1 MSDGGQGRPRV
12 LPLRAAAFV
21 GRTLRGEWQGIVV
34 DPLRQLR
41 RRGPF
46 ALSLAFLAAGGVI
59 FFHDLAQRPT
69 GALVVWRLGGVM
81 ADLPLWLALL
91 RTPVSLYVPAL
102 DLPVWAGITQLFLA
116 FALAEL
122 ALGRA
127 RTLAVAYA
135 TTLAGT
141 LMVRVMIALG
151 PGWWGL
157 GLPPETGQVLDTG
170 PSAAVVGL
178 FTYLSVVRRAPVVF
192 TLTGGSMVWESIAV
206 PNLAGREHLIAVT
219 AAIVLGLLHGHRP
232 RWARLPLRRPP
243 ARTGTL
249 TADGSTPAG
258 VGPGAMGAEVPAG
271 AGKFTV
277 DADVRAGEGS
287 VATEVDAPVGFETFT
302 ADAPA
307 SAGAGPGASVA
318 AADAGVAAS
327 VAAAGVGVVAVEA
340 AAGVGVVAVEAAA
353 GVGVVAVEAAAGV
366 GVVAVEAAADAG
378 VVAVEA
384 AADAGV
390 VAVEAAAGVG
400 VVAVEAAA
408 GAGPVAADTPADAG
422 ALAVEAGARDGGR
435 NTPADA
441 PAFDGPRGERSRTPG
456 ASSTP
461 PSALDPNPPA
471 SPAPLPE
478 PDAPPAVSPTRP
490 PSSSAAPAAPA
501 APAASAEPP
510 GSPDL
515 MSDGRCG
522 PILN

>member
-1 MSDGGQGRPRV
+1 MSAGGHGRPRV

-46 ALSLAFLAAGGVI
+46 ALSLAFLAAFGVI

-69 GALVVWRLGGVM
+69 GALVVWRLGGVT

-141 LMVRVMIALG
+141 LTVRVMIALG

-157 GLPPETGQVLDTG
+157 GLPPEAGQVLDTG

-178 FTYLSVVRRAPVVF
+178 FTYISVVRRAPVVF
-192 TLTGGSMVWESIAV
+192 VLTGGSMVWESIAV
-206 PNLAGREHLIAVT
+206 PNLAGREHLIAVA

-232 RWARLPLRRPP
+232 QWPGTRFRFRLRRAP
-243 ARTGTL
+243 ARAG
-249 TADGSTPAG
+249 TPATEPD
-258 VGPGAMGAEVPAG
+258 GPAGSGAGPAG
-271 AGKFTV
+271 AGGEP
-277 DADVRAGEGS
+277 AGSG
-287 VATEVDAPVGFETFT
+287 AG
-302 ADAPA
+302 PA
-307 SAGAGPGASVA
+307 GAAAEPAGPAALKAGASGEAGAGL
-318 AADAGVAAS
+318 AGPR
-327 VAAAGVGVVAVEA
+327 
-340 AAGVGVVAVEAAA
+340 
-353 GVGVVAVEAAAGV
+353 
-366 GVVAVEAAADAG
+366 
-378 VVAVEA
+378 
-384 AADAGV
+384 
-390 VAVEAAAGVG
+390 
-400 VVAVEAAA
+400 A
-408 GAGPVAADTPADAG
+408 GAGAFVADGDLCAG
-422 ALAVEAGARDGGR
+422 DVCAKGGIA
-435 NTPADA
+435 PADA
-441 PAFDGPRGERSRTPG
+441 PMPAGMSAGSRGTRPRTVD
-456 ASSTP
+456 ASSMP
-461 PSALDPNPPA
+461 PAAPDSNPPA
-471 SPAPLPE
+471 CSAPLSH
-478 PDAPPAVSPTRP
+478 PDAPPAVSPTHS
-490 PSSSAAPAAPA
+490 PSSPASPA

-510 GSPDL
+510 GSPDSV
-515 MSDGRCG
+515 SDGRCG